1 MDFSKIELMPLVVL
15 GCLAVGFVIK
25 NTNILKDKYNQFIPL
40 IVFILGILISWWIQG
55 KITPE
60 NTIYGALSGLAS
72 TGLHQSFKNF
82 IGDDKMTLN
91 GIDISSW
98 QSNIN
103 VGKEGV
109 SADFVIIK
117 ATGGTGYINP
127 DCDRAFQQAISS
139 GKK

>member
-60 NTIYGALSGLAS
+60 NTIYGALSW
-72 TGLHQSFKNF
+72 
-82 IGDDKMTLN
+82 
-91 GIDISSW
+91 ISKHWLTS
-98 QSNIN
+98 I
-103 VGKEGV
+103 
-109 SADFVIIK
+109 F
-117 ATGGTGYINP
+117 
-127 DCDRAFQQAISS
+127 
-139 GKK
+139 

>member
-40 IVFILGILISWWIQG
+40 IVFILGILISWWVQG
-55 KITPE
+55 EIKPE

-82 IGDDKMTLN
+82 IGDDKN
-91 GIDISSW
+91 DIER
-98 QSNIN
+98 N
-103 VGKEGV
+103 
-109 SADFVIIK
+109 
-117 ATGGTGYINP
+117 
-127 DCDRAFQQAISS
+127 
-139 GKK
+139 

>member
-40 IVFILGILISWWIQG
+40 IVFILGILISWWMQG

-82 IGDDKMTLN
+82 IGDDKN
-91 GIDISSW
+91 DIER
-98 QSNIN
+98 N
-103 VGKEGV
+103 
-109 SADFVIIK
+109 
-117 ATGGTGYINP
+117 
-127 DCDRAFQQAISS
+127 
-139 GKK
+139 